1 LIPWKKEVRGNC
13 NLSKIKNLKGSFI
26 LLIAAFIWGTTFA
39 AQTAAAAYIDSFT
52 FNFCRCV
59 AGSVFLGMIIAVREI
74 SEKSRSAY
82 RGKKWP
88 WIPGILCGVVLF
100 LAMNLQQAGIGLYP
114 KEAAASGRSGFLTAT
129 YVIMVAAV
137 VQLRGWKKGV
147 RLSPVILISVIGT
160 VCGMYLLCLS
170 EGLSDIY
177 TGDILELLCAVCFT
191 IHILVVDQF
200 ADVDSIRLCCMQF
213 IVCGILSFVPMV
225 LIERPQSSEILAA
238 GIPIL
243 YAGIL
248 SGGVAYTLQMVGQ
261 KYAQPAVASIVMSM
275 ESVFAVLAGCI
286 LLQETM
292 TAREMT
298 GCVLMFASVIAANVP
313 NFFAA
318 NK

>member
-1 LIPWKKEVRGNC
+1 V
-13 NLSKIKNLKGSFI
+13 KNLKGSLI

-39 AQTAAAAYIDSFT
+39 AQTTAAAYIDNFT

-59 AGSVFLGMIIAVREI
+59 VGCIFLGMVIGAREVY
-74 SEKSRSAY
+74 EKRQPDYQRQS
-82 RGKKWP
+82 WP

-129 YVIMVAAV
+129 YVIMVAVV
-137 VQLRGWKKGV
+137 VQLRGWKKGI
-147 RLSPVILISVIGT
+147 RLSPAILIAVLGA
-160 VCGMYLLCLS
+160 VFGMYLLCLS
-170 EGLSDIY
+170 DGLANIY
-177 TGDILELLCAVCFT
+177 TGDILELLCALCFT
-191 IHILVVDQF
+191 VHILVIDHF
-200 ADVDSIRLCCMQF
+200 ADVDSIRLSCMQF
-213 IVCGILSFVPMV
+213 LVCGILSFFSMM
-225 LIERPQSSEILAA
+225 LIERPQGSAILAA

-286 LLQETM
+286 LLRETM
-292 TAREMT
+292 TVREAA
-298 GCVLMFASVIAANVP
+298 GCVIMFAAVILANVP
-313 NFFAA
+313 
-318 NK
+318 KRK

>member
-1 LIPWKKEVRGNC
+1 V
-13 NLSKIKNLKGSFI
+13 
-26 LLIAAFIWGTTFA
+26 
-39 AQTAAAAYIDSFT
+39 
-52 FNFCRCV
+52 V
-59 AGSVFLGMIIAVREI
+59 GSVFLGIVIGTREVY
-74 SEKSRSAY
+74 EKRQSDYRRRS
-82 RGKKWP
+82 WP

-137 VQLRGWKKGV
+137 VQLRGWKSKV
-147 RLSPVILISVIGT
+147 RLSPVILIAVIGT

-170 EGLSDIY
+170 DGLANIY

-191 IHILVVDQF
+191 IHILVIDRF

-213 IVCGILSFVPMV
+213 IVCGILSFVPMA
-225 LIERPQSSEILAA
+225 LIERPQSSDILAA

-292 TAREMT
+292 TLREMA
-298 GCVLMFASVIAANVP
+298 GCVLMFASVILANVP
-313 NFFAA
+313 NCVATY
-318 NK
+318 KKQSS